1 MTDHQYKSK
10 RFFTISNFVPDIR
23 YKIILQ
29 QFYKAICLIFTTTNY
44 IFARQ
49 D

>member
-10 RFFTISNFVPDIR
+10 WLFTNSNFVPDIR